1 DRVSQSCLVVPVV
14 KLPEN
19 LLRKQQKSKSSL
31 RLGLV
36 MPVARVHRYLKLG
49 RYGKVSVGASV
60 YLAAVME
67 YLVAEVNEL
76 SGNAARANK
85 RKTVTPRHIMLGVR
99 NDAELNELLKHV
111 HISFGGVLP
120 SIPSCVAEE
129 EGQACRLCRRAR
141 VAKAESPGF
150 L

>member
-1 DRVSQSCLVVPVV
+1 MSGRAGGKAARKSTG
-14 KLPEN
+14 
-19 LLRKQQKSKSSL
+19 KQQKSKSS
-31 RLGLV
+31 RAGLV

-49 RYGKVSVGASV
+49 RYGKKVSVGASV

-120 SIPSCVAEE
+120 SIHPVLLKKKGSLPAVPQ
-129 EGQACRLCRRAR
+129 G
-141 VAKAESPGF
+141 KSG
-150 L
+150 